1 MKKVFNKEFIIGLS
15 VIVAIAILIVGI
27 DFLKGINLFKP
38 ANFYY
43 AEYTDV
49 AGLETAAPVTLNG
62 YKVGQVREINY
73 DYSNPGHIRVLLAL
87 NKELQVPEDTR
98 AMIGSNFLSGAF
110 VQLQL
115 GSSKKMLAV
124 GSDIATGNA
133 PDAISAIT
141 DEVMPKINAI
151 LPRVDTL
158 LYNLNVLVADPA
170 LAASIGRLDGISS
183 NLLLTSQGLNT
194 AMNRQV
200 PGILGNAGRIT
211 RNIDTITYNL
221 TDLSRQLRELPLQ
234 STMSDVE
241 QITQNLSRFSES
253 LNNSKSTLGKL
264 TSDPDL
270 YNRLNTV
277 AADIDSLIV
286 DIKKNPKRYISIKL
300 L

>member
-264 TSDPDL
+264 TSDPEL
-270 YNRLNTV
+270 YTRLNTV

>member
-253 LNNSKSTLGKL
+253 LNNSKSTLGKI
-264 TSDPDL
+264 TSDPEL

>member
-264 TSDPDL
+264 TTDPEH

>member
-1 MKKVFNKEFIIGLS
+1 
-15 VIVAIAILIVGI
+15 
-27 DFLKGINLFKP
+27 
-38 ANFYY
+38 
-43 AEYTDV
+43 
-49 AGLETAAPVTLNG
+49 VTLNG

-264 TSDPDL
+264 TSDPEL